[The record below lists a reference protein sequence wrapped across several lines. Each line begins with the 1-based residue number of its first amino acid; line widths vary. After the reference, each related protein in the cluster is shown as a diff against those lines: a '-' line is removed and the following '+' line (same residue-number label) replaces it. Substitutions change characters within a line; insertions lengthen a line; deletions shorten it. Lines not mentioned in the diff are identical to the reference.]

1 MNNKLHYN
9 VVIVI
14 IIINRFKVKKSL
26 IKLILSMKV
35 NYIHLNYMFIKS

>member
-14 IIINRFKVKKSL
+14 IIINRFKVKK
-26 IKLILSMKV
+26 IVKL
-35 NYIHLNYMFIKS
+35 N

>member
-14 IIINRFKVKKSL
+14 IIIINRFKVKK
-26 IKLILSMKV
+26 IVKL
-35 NYIHLNYMFIKS
+35 N